1 LVEHRIRNAEVA
13 GSNPACGTKSFNDL
27 ADAIA
32 TPASQESRLGS
43 TWEACWRKIWP
54 LSLRYLP
61 GQFAGILSRPG
72 SDWLPDIFT
81 GQVKVLCA
89 DDGQEVEMPD
99 GSQLDLPRL
108 GEISDALLYISARR
122 SLGKRREL
130 DDTDASEDES
140 SSARLVEPMV
150 AENVVTDPTGYL
162 TLLGELRTLAR
173 WIIGLLI
180 ILIIVVLWRH

>member
-1 LVEHRIRNAEVA
+1 
-13 GSNPACGTKSFNDL
+13 
-27 ADAIA
+27 
-32 TPASQESRLGS
+32 
-43 TWEACWRKIWP
+43 
-54 LSLRYLP
+54 
-61 GQFAGILSRPG
+61 
-72 SDWLPDIFT
+72 
-81 GQVKVLCA
+81 
-89 DDGQEVEMPD
+89 
-99 GSQLDLPRL
+99 
-108 GEISDALLYISARR
+108 
-122 SLGKRREL
+122 L